1 MVQPEMLRSPDYK
14 HSNVMHKSS
23 LRPLYMVQEKEITDS
38 SKPNT
43 GDLNNNNVAKKPY
56 RPPVKKRK
64 LK

>member
-1 MVQPEMLRSPDYK
+1 MGCCCDKNQVTPSDTPVK
-14 HSNVMHKSS
+14 K
-23 LRPLYMVQEKEITDS
+23 RPNGFFKEKEITDS

-64 LK
+64 LKQ